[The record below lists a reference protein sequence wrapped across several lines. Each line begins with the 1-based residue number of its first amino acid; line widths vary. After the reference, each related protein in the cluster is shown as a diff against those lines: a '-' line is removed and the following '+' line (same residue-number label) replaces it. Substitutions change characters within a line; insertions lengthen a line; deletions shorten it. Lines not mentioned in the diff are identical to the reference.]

1 MTSAILPEIH
11 ERGTHMGKIIAV
23 SNQKGGVGKSTT
35 VVNLAAALGGKG
47 KKVLVVDIDAQG
59 NTTTGLGVRKRSIVN
74 TVYEVLIGACR
85 AADAIVPT
93 AFKGVSL
100 ISSAQKLAGAEIEL
114 ASVDNR
120 LMRLKMQLLAVK
132 DMFDFI
138 LIDTPPSLSLITL
151 NALVACD
158 SVMIPIQCEFY
169 SLEGLVQLTDTI
181 KRIKDGYN
189 PNMYIEGILFTMYVG
204 RYNLTAQ
211 VVNEVNKYFAKEVY
225 KTVIPRNVA
234 LSEAPSHG
242 KPIMYYDR
250 SSRGCEAYET
260 FCSEF
265 LSRIRQRNKK

>member
-1 MTSAILPEIH
+1 
-11 ERGTHMGKIIAV
+11 MGKIIAV

-47 KKVLVVDIDAQG
+47 KKVLVVDVDAQG
-59 NTTTGLGVRKRSIVN
+59 NTTTGLGVRKSAITQ
-74 TVYEVLIGACR
+74 TVYEVIIGACR

-114 ASVDNR
+114 AGFDNR
-120 LMRLKMQLLAVK
+120 LMRLKMQLLTIK
-132 DMFDFI
+132 DRYDFI
-138 LIDTPPSLSLITL
+138 MIDCPPSLSLITL
-151 NALVACD
+151 NALTSCD
-158 SVMIPIQCEFY
+158 SVLIPIQCEFY
-169 SLEGLVQLTDTI
+169 SLEGLVQLMDTI

-189 PNMYIEGILFTMYVG
+189 SRMYIEGILFTMYMG

-211 VVNEVNKYFAKEVY
+211 VVSEVKKYFPKDVY
-225 KTVIPRNVA
+225 TTVIPRNVA

-250 SSRGCEAYET
+250 ASRGAAAYEE
-260 FCSEF
+260 FCMEF
-265 LSRIRQRNKK
+265 LQRIKDRGRR

>member
-1 MTSAILPEIH
+1 
-11 ERGTHMGKIIAV
+11 MGKIIAV

-47 KKVLVVDIDAQG
+47 KKVLVVDVDAQG
-59 NTTTGLGVRKRSIVN
+59 NTTTGLGVRKSAITQ
-74 TVYEVLIGACR
+74 TVYEVIIGACR

-114 ASVDNR
+114 ASFDNR
-120 LMRLKMQLLAVK
+120 LMRLKMQLLTIK
-132 DMFDFI
+132 DRYDFI
-138 LIDTPPSLSLITL
+138 MIDCPPSLSLITL
-151 NALVACD
+151 NALTSCD
-158 SVMIPIQCEFY
+158 SVLIPIQCEFY
-169 SLEGLVQLTDTI
+169 SLEGLVQLMDTI

-189 PNMYIEGILFTMYVG
+189 SRMYIEGILFTMYMG

-211 VVNEVNKYFAKEVY
+211 VVSEVKKYFPKDVY
-225 KTVIPRNVA
+225 TTVIPRNVA

-250 SSRGCEAYET
+250 ASRGATAYEE
-260 FCSEF
+260 FCMEF
-265 LSRIRQRNKK
+265 LQRIKDRGRR

>member
-1 MTSAILPEIH
+1 
-11 ERGTHMGKIIAV
+11 MGKIIAV

-47 KKVLVVDIDAQG
+47 KKVLVVDVDAQG
-59 NTTTGLGVRKRSIVN
+59 NTTTGLGVRKSAITQ
-74 TVYEVLIGACR
+74 TVYEVIIGACR

-114 ASVDNR
+114 ASFDNR
-120 LMRLKMQLLAVK
+120 LMRLKMQLLTIK
-132 DMFDFI
+132 DRYDFI
-138 LIDTPPSLSLITL
+138 MIDCPPSLSLITL
-151 NALVACD
+151 NALTSCD
-158 SVMIPIQCEFY
+158 SVLIPIQCEFY
-169 SLEGLVQLTDTI
+169 SLEGLVQLMDTI

-189 PNMYIEGILFTMYVG
+189 SRMYIEGILFTMYMG

-211 VVNEVNKYFAKEVY
+211 VVSEVKKYFPKDVY
-225 KTVIPRNVA
+225 TTVIPRNVA

-250 SSRGCEAYET
+250 ASRGAAAYEE
-260 FCSEF
+260 FCMEF
-265 LSRIRQRNKK
+265 LQRIKDRGRR

>member
-1 MTSAILPEIH
+1 
-11 ERGTHMGKIIAV
+11 MGKIITV

-59 NTTTGLGVRKRSIVN
+59 NTTTGFGVRKKAIVN

-93 AFKGVSL
+93 AYKGVSL

-114 ASVDNR
+114 ASVENR
-120 LMRLKMQLLAVK
+120 LMRLKMQLLTVK

-138 LIDTPPSLSLITL
+138 LIDSPPSLSLITL
-151 NALVACD
+151 NALACCD
-158 SVMIPIQCEFY
+158 SVLIPIQCEFY
-169 SLEGLVQLTDTI
+169 SLEGLVQLMVTI
-181 KRIKDGYN
+181 KRVKDGYN
-189 PNMYIEGILFTMYVG
+189 PYMHIEGILFTMYVG
-204 RYNLTAQ
+204 RYNLTTQ
-211 VVNEVNKYFAKEVY
+211 VVNEVKKYFPGDVY

-250 SSRGCEAYET
+250 TSKGAESYEE
-260 FCSEF
+260 FCMEF
-265 LSRIRQRNKK
+265 LARIKQRAAK

>member
-1 MTSAILPEIH
+1 
-11 ERGTHMGKIIAV
+11 MGKIIAV

-59 NTTTGLGVRKRSIVN
+59 NTTTGLGVRKRTIVN
-74 TVYEVLIGACR
+74 TIYEVLIGTCR
-85 AADAIVPT
+85 AADAVVPT

-100 ISSAQKLAGAEIEL
+100 IPSAQKLAGAEIEL
-114 ASVDNR
+114 ASVENR
-120 LMRLKMQLLAVK
+120 LMRLKMQLLTIK
-132 DMFDFI
+132 DKFDFI
-138 LIDTPPSLSLITL
+138 LIDTPPSLSIITL
-151 NALVACD
+151 NALASCD
-158 SVMIPIQCEFY
+158 SVLIPIQCEFY

-189 PNMYIEGILFTMYVG
+189 PTMYIEGILFTMYVG

-211 VVNEVNKYFAKEVY
+211 VVNEVKKYFADDVY
-225 KTVIPRNVA
+225 KTVIPRNIA

-250 SSRGCEAYET
+250 TSKGAEMYEQ
-260 FCSEF
+260 FCNEF
-265 LSRIRQRNKK
+265 LARSKSRKRR